1 MGFLDSFNDAANSAA
16 EKVLNAYKQKLR
28 RASDSQVQAKWD
40 EVCNDYN
47 LDERFRE
54 ATEDEM
60 RRRGLL

>member
-47 LDERFRE
+47 LDERFR
-54 ATEDEM
+54 
-60 RRRGLL
+60 